1 MLPVSV
7 ALVSGKGGVGKTM
20 LTANLGVVLSKLGRR
35 VTVLDADLHMANLL
49 YFFDMKDVS
58 MSLTDVLA
66 GRADIS
72 EAVYE
77 GPFGVRIVPTGI
89 ALSGMRGVDQR
100 RLAGVLQNLLE
111 GCDIVLVDGPG
122 GLGVNALMAIA
133 ASQLCLLVTTPNVAS
148 LSDALKTK
156 IVSERLGTRVVGV
169 VVNRVV
175 GDPGEVKVEEVGKLL
190 ELPVLGVIPEDPAV
204 GASLSTGKPVVLENP
219 RSGASMAIVR
229 LAEKLVGGEKG
240 GEGLVSDRM
249 VARDTRSLLKRFLA
263 AIRR

>member
-1 MLPVSV
+1 MVLPVSV

-20 LTANLGVVLSKLGRR
+20 LTANLGIVFSKLGRR

-58 MSLTDVLA
+58 KDLTDVLA
-66 GRADIS
+66 GRAPLS

-89 ALSGMRGVDQR
+89 ALSSMRGVNPN
-100 RLAGVLQNLLE
+100 RLSGVLHALLE
-111 GCDIVLVDGPG
+111 GCDILLVDGPA
-122 GLGVNALMAIA
+122 GLGVSALMAIA
-133 ASQLCLLVTTPNVAS
+133 ASQLCLLVTTPHVAS

-156 IVSERLGTRVVGV
+156 IVSERLGTKVVGV

-175 GDPGEVKVEEVGKLL
+175 GDPGEIKVEEVSRLL

-204 GASLSTGKPVVLENP
+204 ATALNSGKPVVLVEP
-219 RSGASMAIVR
+219 GSKASMAIVR

-240 GEGLVSDRM
+240 FVLEEVLAGDS
-249 VARDTRSLLKRFLA
+249 RSLVKRFLG
-263 AIRR
+263 AIKR